1 MRKDIERGER
11 GNYLANTVFVDF
23 ITIIMGEKGRNL
35 LFYMKLLKFL
45 AIKIEEEKE
54 IGEAVAVEDV

>member
-45 AIKIEEEKE
+45 AIKIEEEEE

>member
-11 GNYLANTVFVDF
+11 GNYLANTAFVDF